1 MNTASIMIVYLICLG
16 VCLICWAG
24 GIVNYVL
31 TALSLYSIADKR
43 NITFA
48 WTAWL
53 PIANYWCVGSI
64 VDYHSSLESKKSNW
78 RKVLITLVI
87 IGTVTVVVSYISLFI
102 VAINMGMKAEYMA
115 EEDIAFV
122 VLGMILPFYLIFIA
136 AVVVIATANICL
148 LVCYYKIFEYLVPE
162 KSVKYLLISSL
173 VPFGLAGCLM
183 KCKNSTVG
191 VFQYA
196 IPAVQPTAPPPDET
210 QNYYTPE
217 QFK

>member
-1 MNTASIMIVYLICLG
+1 MTETLLLLVVVIVYFLI
-16 VCLICWAG
+16 LIG
-24 GIVNYVL
+24 NLVNYIL
-31 TALSLYSIADKR
+31 TSLSLYSIADKR
-43 NITFA
+43 NITSA

-64 VDYHSSLESKKSNW
+64 ADYHSNLDSKKSNW
-78 RKVLITLVI
+78 RKLLITLVI
-87 IGTVTVVVSYISLFI
+87 IGNVAVVVSYISLF
-102 VAINMGMKAEYMA
+102 VAAINMGMNAEYMA
-115 EEDIAFV
+115 EDEITFA

-136 AVVVIATANICL
+136 AAVVIGTANICL
-148 LVCYYKIFEYLVPE
+148 SVCYYKIFEYLVPE
-162 KSVKYLLISSL
+162 KAIKYLLISLL

-196 IPAVQPTAPPPDET
+196 IPVVQPTAPPPNET